1 MRGRYKEVADNERVM
16 QSISRTEYVSEPVN
30 TKMLANPE
38 FRTVENMPNGKPQF
52 NIRLRQKFGGRLDEQ
67 AWKTFDECPL
77 REEYKGG
84 FEETGNLDRKRDKKK
99 EQNKSANVAD
109 RANAMKKRLT
119 QSTSIRQF
127 ASQNAINEITQNSL
141 GHAHQTIKAS
151 PCGDKRDEKKS
162 REEAYFNTYTTLF
175 TATKPGTSASSNIKP
190 FSAFHS
196 RPKIYKKSL
205 EDRRLMGRNKR
216 TAHNRRNGSFHIT
229 VKEQVPHAHWM
240 AGTNTS
246 FDDVN
251 RLLKED
257 RRIKTPA
264 DNFNKQT
271 L

>member
-1 MRGRYKEVADNERVM
+1 MRNV
-16 QSISRTEYVSEPVN
+16 SRTEYVSEPVN
-30 TKMLANPE
+30 AKMLASPE
-38 FRTVENMPNGKPQF
+38 FRTIKNKSSRKQQF
-52 NIRLRQKFGGRLDEQ
+52 NIRLRQKFGERLDEQ

-84 FEETGNLDRKRDKKK
+84 FEETGNLDRKRDKRK
-99 EQNKSANVAD
+99 ELSKNANLAD
-109 RANAMKKRLT
+109 KVNTMKKNLT

-127 ASQNAINEITQNSL
+127 ISQNAINEITRNSL
-141 GHAHQTIKAS
+141 DQAHQTIKAGS
-151 PCGDKRDEKKS
+151 FGDKRNEEKS

-175 TATKPGTSASSNIKP
+175 TITKPETSATSNIKP
-190 FSAFHS
+190 LSAFHS
-196 RPKIYKKSL
+196 RPKIYKKSM
-205 EDRRLMGRNKR
+205 EDRRLMGKMKR

-240 AGTNTS
+240 AGTNTN
-246 FDDVN
+246 FDNVN